1 MYTSFNYENNIFKT
15 KFFKNFIYTTNRN
28 DSDIDII
35 LAGSFITEIDYNY
48 LKNKNCYKILW
59 ISEPV
64 ENHFVYPYK
73 LILENKFDLLFG
85 CINNDISN
93 NKYKLPLYINYY
105 ENYNDINYFNNL
117 NINNKVLNL
126 DNKKFC
132 CLICRHDRWKTR
144 TIVHNKLKQLGNIV
158 CPSKLFNNASNEELN
173 KIGKK
178 SYLKSFIFNICP
190 ENSINKLKGYITEK
204 LMDSCISGCI
214 PIYYG
219 DLDDTDKK
227 IFNLDR
233 IIQYNPNDVK
243 TIDNV
248 VNKIKQL
255 LANPKELIAFYN
267 QDIFLKDANE
277 LIYEMVNN
285 FNSKI
290 TTIT

>member
-1 MYTSFNYENNIFKT
+1 
-15 KFFKNFIYTTNRN
+15 
-28 DSDIDII
+28 
-35 LAGSFITEIDYNY
+35 
-48 LKNKNCYKILW
+48 
-59 ISEPV
+59 
-64 ENHFVYPYK
+64 
-73 LILENKFDLLFG
+73 
-85 CINNDISN
+85 
-93 NKYKLPLYINYY
+93 
-105 ENYNDINYFNNL
+105 
-117 NINNKVLNL
+117 
-126 DNKKFC
+126 
-132 CLICRHDRWKTR
+132 
-144 TIVHNKLKQLGNIV
+144 
-158 CPSKLFNNASNEELN
+158 
-173 KIGKK
+173 
-178 SYLKSFIFNICP
+178 
-190 ENSINKLKGYITEK
+190 
-204 LMDSCISGCI
+204 MDSCISGCI